1 MHRVAAPALAPQWPV
16 AVFGHLTYIIFE
28 LGWALPVLAAHW
40 LLGFRRLRARWRL
53 LLLVAIGA
61 TVYLSLADSVA
72 IHAGIWTLH
81 PSRILGLRLGN
92 VPIEES
98 VFFLVTNLMVV
109 QSLVLLS
116 AGDTAESTRLPRHQP
131 APKQRR
137 LPASGP
143 RSSN

>member
-1 MHRVAAPALAPQWPV
+1 
-16 AVFGHLTYIIFE
+16 VFGHLTYIIFE
-28 LGWALPVLAAHW
+28 LGWALPVLAVHW
-40 LLGFRRLRARWRL
+40 LLGSRQLRARWRL
-53 LLLVAIGA
+53 LLLISLGA

-81 PSRILGLRLGN
+81 TNRILGLRFGN

-109 QSLVLLS
+109 QSLILLDPRDAATS
-116 AGDTAESTRLPRHQP
+116 ARLFWHQSGP
-131 APKQRR
+131 GRR

-143 RSSN
+143 RSTS